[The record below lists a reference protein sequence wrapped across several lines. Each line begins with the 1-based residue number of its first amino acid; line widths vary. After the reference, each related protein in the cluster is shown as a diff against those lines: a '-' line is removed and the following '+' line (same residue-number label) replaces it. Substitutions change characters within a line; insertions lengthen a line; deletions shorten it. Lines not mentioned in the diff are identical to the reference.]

1 VHITI
6 GDYIVE
12 CAANAVEAGAGTV
25 VIQVN
30 QQANRLMVS
39 VADNGPGMDEQT
51 LARITDPYATDG
63 VKHPGRKVGLGL
75 AFLKQA
81 LEATGGEFDI
91 KSELGLGTSVEFGF
105 DLNHIDTPPLGDMVS
120 IGLSVVTLAGAQEV
134 SVVRIKEG
142 SRYRISR
149 EELVEALEDLESAES
164 LVLARS
170 FIQSQE
176 ENLT

>member
-91 KSELGLGTSVEFGF
+91 KSELGLGTSVEFSF